1 MRPAHRATFLK
12 PMRHESGPIDGTPV
26 LASSTGAQPAL
37 APSGASAGASAGA
50 PADGA
55 VGLTGISRLPRL
67 RALRVP
73 RALEEA
79 RAGKIALCTIVAG
92 VLLLVLWSTH
102 APTNLVP
109 RSSELFARW
118 EAGPL
123 YGLLGGLKA
132 GVTATNYA
140 VSALILILLGAY
152 GVALAALR
160 TLSTRM
166 IVATIVAA
174 NLLLMLGPPFQ
185 LTDMGNYL
193 GYARLGGLH
202 GLNPYTHVIGQEMHD
217 PIYHFATW
225 NNLHS
230 PYGELFT
237 ALSYPLAFLPI
248 PVAYWVVK
256 VVTVLLSLTLIGI
269 VCWCAKRLGRDPRY
283 AAVLVGLN
291 PIYLIYAVGGFHN
304 DFFMLVPLTGAIAFL
319 LAGRDR
325 SAGAML
331 VVAVAV
337 KFSAVLLLPFL
348 LVAARPTRRRLQV
361 IYGCVLAGIP
371 LLVMSVILFGFS
383 IPNLSQQGSL
393 LTPFSF
399 PNLFGYLIGVGGG
412 TAGILRLADL
422 VLVVVVVLLLRQR
435 GDWLSRAGWAT
446 FALIASLGWV
456 MPWYVI
462 WLLPLAALGS
472 SERLRRTALALTVF
486 LVLVFLPSSNKF
498 LNLINFNPLSG
509 SAGQTSGA
517 LQSKLSSYNPATTA
531 PVQSSQ

>member
-1 MRPAHRATFLK
+1 MRQ
-12 PMRHESGPIDGTPV
+12 ESGHIDGSPVLAANASGSPV
-26 LASSTGAQPAL
+26 LASSAAGA
-37 APSGASAGASAGA
+37 ASADATVALGGI
-50 PADGA
+50 GR
-55 VGLTGISRLPRL
+55 LTRP

-73 RALEEA
+73 KVLYEA
-79 RAGKIALCTIVAG
+79 RAGKIALGTIVG
-92 VLLLVLWSTH
+92 GIFLMVLYSTH
-102 APTNLVP
+102 GPTILVP
-109 RSSELFARW
+109 RSSVIFAPW

-123 YGLLGGLKA
+123 RFVLSGLHVG
-132 GVTATNYA
+132 TAVTNYSL
-140 VSALILILLGAY
+140 SALILTLLGAY
-152 GVALAALR
+152 AVALLAIR

-166 IVATIVAA
+166 IVITIVAA
-174 NLLLMLGPPFQ
+174 NLLLMLAPPFQ

-248 PVAYWVVK
+248 PVAYWIVK
-256 VVTVLLSLTLIGI
+256 VVTVLLSLTFIGL

-291 PIYLIYAVGGFHN
+291 PIYLVYAVGGFHN
-304 DFFMLVPLTGAIAFL
+304 DFFMLVPLTASIAFL
-319 LAGRDR
+319 LARRDK

-331 VVAVAV
+331 VIAVAV

-361 IYGCVLAGIP
+361 IYGCILAGVP
-371 LLVMSVILFGFS
+371 LLIMSLLLFGLS

-412 TAGILRLADL
+412 TSGILRLADL
-422 VLVVVVVLLLRQR
+422 ALVVAVLLLLRER

-462 WLLPLAALGS
+462 WLLPLAALGTS
-472 SERLRRTALALTVF
+472 VRLRRVAVGLTVF
-486 LVLVFLPSSNKF
+486 LVLVFLPSSSKF
-498 LNLINFNPLSG
+498 WNLVEFNPLGG
-509 SAGQTSGA
+509 SAGQASSS
-517 LQSKLSSYNPATTA
+517 LQGKLSSYSPNSSATMQ
-531 PVQSSQ
+531 VKQ

>member
-1 MRPAHRATFLK
+1 M
-12 PMRHESGPIDGTPV
+12 
-26 LASSTGAQPAL
+26 LAS
-37 APSGASAGASAGA
+37 
-50 PADGA
+50 
-55 VGLTGISRLPRL
+55 
-67 RALRVP
+67 
-73 RALEEA
+73 
-79 RAGKIALCTIVAG
+79 
-92 VLLLVLWSTH
+92 
-102 APTNLVP
+102 
-109 RSSELFARW
+109 
-118 EAGPL
+118 
-123 YGLLGGLKA
+123 
-132 GVTATNYA
+132 
-140 VSALILILLGAY
+140 Y

-160 TLSTRM
+160 TLSMRM
-166 IVATIVAA
+166 IVLTIVAA
-174 NLLLMLGPPFQ
+174 NVILMLGPPFQ

-248 PVAYWVVK
+248 PVAYWIVK

-304 DFFMLVPLTGAIAFL
+304 DFFMLVPLTASIAFL
-319 LAGRDR
+319 LARRDK

-348 LVAARPTRRRLQV
+348 LVAARPARRRLQV

-371 LLVMSVILFGFS
+371 LLVMSLILFGFS

-399 PNLFGYLIGVGGG
+399 PNLFGVLDRGRRRYLGRAATRGRRARGRGRAAAPPRRGLALARRLGDVRADREPRVGDAVVRDLAAAAGRARVEPAAAARGARADRVPRARVPPLVGEVLEPDQLQPAERVGGPGIVVAPGEAIDHTRPRRWRRCRG
-412 TAGILRLADL
+412 TSSRSNVEPHRRRRETIPQPREASTVLA
-422 VLVVVVVLLLRQR
+422 
-435 GDWLSRAGWAT
+435 T
-446 FALIASLGWV
+446 I
-456 MPWYVI
+456 
-462 WLLPLAALGS
+462 
-472 SERLRRTALALTVF
+472 
-486 LVLVFLPSSNKF
+486 K
-498 LNLINFNPLSG
+498 
-509 SAGQTSGA
+509 
-517 LQSKLSSYNPATTA
+517 
-531 PVQSSQ
+531 

>member
-1 MRPAHRATFLK
+1 MRQ
-12 PMRHESGPIDGTPV
+12 ESGHIDGPPV
-26 LASSTGAQPAL
+26 LASGAGAQPAL
-37 APSGASAGASAGA
+37 APSAAGAGAGT
-50 PADGA
+50 ADGA
-55 VGLTGISRLPRL
+55 VTLPGIGRLPRV
-67 RALRVP
+67 RGLRVP
-73 RALEEA
+73 RALYEA
-79 RAGKIALCTIVAG
+79 TAGKIALATIVAG
-92 VLLLVLWSTH
+92 VLALVLWSTH

-109 RSSELFARW
+109 RSSEIFAPW

-123 YGLLGGLKA
+123 YGLLGGFKA

-140 VSALILILLGAY
+140 LSALILIMLAAY
-152 GVALAALR
+152 GVALLALR

-166 IVATIVAA
+166 IVVTIVAA
-174 NLLLMLGPPFQ
+174 NMILMLGPPFQ

-202 GLNPYTHVIGQEMHD
+202 GMNPYTHVIGQEMHD

-225 NNLHS
+225 DNLHS

-256 VVTVLLSLTLIGI
+256 VVTVLLSLTFIGI
-269 VCWCAKRLGRDPRY
+269 VAWCAKRLGRDPRY

-304 DFFMLVPLTGAIAFL
+304 DFFMLVPLTASIAFL
-319 LAGRDR
+319 LARRDK

-348 LVAARPTRRRLQV
+348 LVAARPAARRLQV
-361 IYGCVLAGIP
+361 LYGCVLAGIP

-399 PNLFGYLIGVGGG
+399 PNLFGYFIGVGGG
-412 TAGILRLADL
+412 TSGVLRLADV
-422 VLVVVVVLLLRQR
+422 VLVVAVVLLLRRQ
-435 GDWLSRAGWAT
+435 GDWLSHAGWAT
-446 FALIASLGWV
+446 FALIASLAWV

-462 WLLPLAALGS
+462 WLLPLAALGTS
-472 SERLRRTALALTVF
+472 QRLRRVAVALTVF

-498 LNLINFNPLSG
+498 WNLINFNPLSG
-509 SAGQTSGA
+509 SAGQASSS
-517 LQSKLSSYNPATTA
+517 LQGKLSWYSPNTSATIKANP
-531 PVQSSQ
+531 

>member
-1 MRPAHRATFLK
+1 MRQ
-12 PMRHESGPIDGTPV
+12 ESGHIDGQPV

-37 APSGASAGASAGA
+37 APSAAGAAAGT
-50 PADGA
+50 ADGA
-55 VGLTGISRLPRL
+55 VRLPGISRLPRP
-67 RALRVP
+67 RGFRVP
-73 RALEEA
+73 RALYGPT
-79 RAGKIALCTIVAG
+79 AGKIALATIVAG
-92 VLLLVLWSTH
+92 PLLLVLWSTH
-102 APTNLVP
+102 GPTNLVP
-109 RSSELFARW
+109 RSSELFAPW

-123 YGLLGGLKA
+123 YGLLSGLKA

-140 VSALILILLGAY
+140 LSALILSMLAAY
-152 GVALAALR
+152 GVALLALR

-166 IVATIVAA
+166 IVVTIVAA
-174 NLLLMLGPPFQ
+174 NVILMLGPPFQ

-202 GLNPYTHVIGQEMHD
+202 GMNPYTHVIGQEMHD

-225 NNLHS
+225 DNLHS

-237 ALSYPLAFLPI
+237 ALSYPLAFVPI
-248 PVAYWVVK
+248 PVAYWIVK
-256 VVTVLLSLTLIGI
+256 VVTVLLSLTFIGI
-269 VCWCAKRLGRDPRY
+269 VCWCAKQLGRDPRY

-304 DFFMLVPLTGAIAFL
+304 DFFMLVPLTASIAFL
-319 LAGRDR
+319 LARRDK

-331 VVAVAV
+331 VIAVAV

-348 LVAARPTRRRLQV
+348 LVAARPVRRRLQV
-361 IYGCVLAGIP
+361 LYGCALAGIP
-371 LLVMSVILFGFS
+371 LLVMSFILFGFS

-399 PNLFGYLIGVGGG
+399 PNLFGYFIGVGGG
-412 TAGILRLADL
+412 TSGVLRLADV
-422 VLVVVVVLLLRQR
+422 VLVVAVVLLLRR
-435 GDWLSRAGWAT
+435 EGDWLSRAGWAT

-462 WLLPLAALGS
+462 WVLPFAALGS
-472 SERLRRTALALTVF
+472 SQRLRRAAVALTVF

-498 LNLINFNPLSG
+498 WNLVNFNPLSG
-509 SAGQTSGA
+509 SAGQASGS
-517 LQSKLSSYNPATTA
+517 LQAQLSSYSPKTA
-531 PVQSSQ
+531 SMLQPDR